1 MILEPIRGMH
11 GDDYRV
17 ELSSDGDESE
27 LLDRAI
33 ALVDTSIRFYLDA
46 AEKISVKEV
55 ARTCQ
60 RMAQESEKQKVELD
74 RLQV

>member
-1 MILEPIRGMH
+1 MN

-17 ELSSDGDESE
+17 ELSPEGEESE
-27 LLDRAI
+27 LLNRAI
-33 ALVDTSIRFYLDA
+33 QLVTTSIRFYRDA
-46 AEKISVKEV
+46 AEKIPVKEV

-60 RMAQESEKQKVELD
+60 RMAQESEKQKVELE